1 MLQRVA
7 AASARARDRDL
18 DRPFV
23 IRLGD
28 RHEVTVNE
36 TAAPLQR
43 HAP

>member
-1 MLQRVA
+1 
-7 AASARARDRDL
+7 
-18 DRPFV
+18 V